1 MAKKASANQ
10 TDIKEMISVEV
21 ASNAAEIAEAVF
33 TKMFADAEEKMNIK
47 VSKLIYGG
55 IIATVLLFL
64 SVIVSV
70 WLFMGSYQQ
79 HYLDTQA
86 AFTEKTSALETQ
98 VSRLES
104 QTKMDMQNL
113 ENQQDYT
120 ERFLIENKE

>member
-1 MAKKASANQ
+1 MAKKVPENQ
-10 TDIKEMISVEV
+10 ISIKEMISVEV

-33 TKMFADAEEKMNIK
+33 TKLFADKEEKMNVK

-55 IIATVLLFL
+55 IIATALLFI
-64 SVIVSV
+64 SVLISV

-86 AFTEKTSALETQ
+86 SFMEKTEALETQ
-98 VSRLES
+98 VLKLES
-104 QTKMDMQNL
+104 ETKMDLQNL